1 MTPWCK
7 HELWEMAF
15 KVLGGDLAKRLLGVG
30 MIWPKGL
37 LGANSAVSPG
47 TKESF
52 GQITPTPRSLLA
64 KSPPKT
70 LQAISRSSSLH
81 QGVVWPNQCRSLDLE
96 VGEAGRCIGGIFPT
110 LRYRSRSGII
120 CCKHRQVFVFIGKVT
135 RCVGYHNFRLN
146 GQTLDHYTELFCEVL
161 CES

>member
-1 MTPWCK
+1 MSQSGLGIKQYLGPKSWL
-7 HELWEMAF
+7 EVW
-15 KVLGGDLAKRLLGVG
+15 VLGIFGLAKRLLGW
-30 MIWPKGL
+30 I
-37 LGANSAVSPG
+37 S

-81 QGVVWPNQCRSLDLE
+81 QGVIWPNHCRSLDLE
-96 VGEAGRCIGGIFPT
+96 IGEAGRCIGGIFPT
-110 LRYRSRSGII
+110 LKNRSRSRII
-120 CCKHRQVFVFIGKVT
+120 CSKHRQVFVFIGKVT

-146 GQTLDHYTELFCEVL
+146 GQTLDQTWAIPLFL
-161 CES
+161 PDYQ